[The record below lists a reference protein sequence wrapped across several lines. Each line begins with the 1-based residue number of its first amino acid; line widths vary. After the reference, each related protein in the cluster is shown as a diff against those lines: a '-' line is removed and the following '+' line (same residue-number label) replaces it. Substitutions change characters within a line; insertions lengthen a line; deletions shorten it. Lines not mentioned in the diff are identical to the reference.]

1 MKNYALSIIAV
12 LFVVQCSQSDV
23 EWTKHGLSDAE
34 ERFSQLQDI
43 NATNVAE
50 LGLAWSFDTNTNRGH
65 ETTPIVVDKT
75 MYITAPW
82 SVVHA
87 LDAITGDLKWTHDPQ
102 VERSWARNACCD
114 VVNRGAAYQNGRVY
128 SATIDGRLIA
138 LDANSGDLIWETL
151 TIDKDRPYTITGAP
165 RIIGNKVIIGNGGA
179 ELGVRGYI
187 TAYDTEDGSEL
198 WRFYTVPGDP
208 NFCLLYT
215 SPSPRDK
222 RQSRMPSS
230 A

>member
-82 SVVHA
+82 S
-87 LDAITGDLKWTHDPQ
+87 
-102 VERSWARNACCD
+102 
-114 VVNRGAAYQNGRVY
+114 
-128 SATIDGRLIA
+128 
-138 LDANSGDLIWETL
+138 
-151 TIDKDRPYTITGAP
+151 
-165 RIIGNKVIIGNGGA
+165 
-179 ELGVRGYI
+179 
-187 TAYDTEDGSEL
+187 
-198 WRFYTVPGDP
+198 
-208 NFCLLYT
+208 CLLYT
-215 SPSPRDK
+215 SPSPRD
-222 RQSRMPSS
+222 RTRSRMPSS